1 MPEGD
6 TVFRAARA
14 LDAALAGRIIT
25 SFDLRTPALALTRA
39 EGVPVTSVVPVGKH
53 LLMRLGDGRTL
64 HSHLRMDGAWRVSS
78 AASGPRSGPAHEIR
92 AMVGNEDYLATGY
105 RVHDLAMVATR
116 DEQDLI
122 GHLGQ
127 DLLAETFDLP
137 LAVARLLA
145 EADRP
150 IGDALLDQRV
160 VAGIG
165 NVYKCELLFL
175 HRLNPWQATSSVPD
189 PTALLADAVRLL
201 KANCNRTRRST
212 TGWIQAGQQ
221 YYVYGR
227 RGRACRRCSGPIV
240 QSEQGDPSVERVLY
254 FCPRCQQVESGSRP
268 AVSSGG
274 RRSGRPAGR
283 RGPWGPG

>member
-1 MPEGD
+1 VPEGD
-6 TVFRAARA
+6 TVFRAARG

-25 SFDLRTPALALTRA
+25 TFDLRTPALALTRA
-39 EGVPVTSVVPVGKH
+39 VGVPVVAVLPVGKH
-53 LLMRLGDGRTL
+53 LLMRLGDDRTL
-64 HSHLRMDGAWRVSS
+64 HSHLRMDGSWRVS
-78 AASGPRSGPAHEIR
+78 AAAQGPRGGPAHEIR
-92 AMVGNEDYLATGY
+92 ALVGNEDYLATGY
-105 RVHDLAMVATR
+105 RVHDLAMIATR
-116 DEQDLI
+116 DEHELI

-127 DLLAETFDLP
+127 DLLGENFDLP

-175 HRLNPWQATSSVPD
+175 HRLDPWQSTSSVPD
-189 PTALLADAVRLL
+189 PTALLTDAVRLL

-227 RGRACRRCSGPIV
+227 RGRACRRCSGPVV
-240 QSEQGDPSVERVLY
+240 QSEQGDASVERVLY
-254 FCPRCQQVESGSRP
+254 FCPRCQQVAAERY
-268 AVSSGG
+268 AAASSGG
-274 RRSGRPAGR
+274 PRADWQVGR
-283 RGPWGPG
+283 RGPRGRA